1 MSSLL
6 LLIFSCIFPIKKTL
20 FLLRRGRKVLK
31 VSCEKS
37 SLLPVSVAN
46 HLNVY
51 DEKKLSYVMFFFLK
65 FMFKKMATY
74 TARTDTPM
82 KKATYST
89 LHWIIRLW
97 QTNQMLT
104 NQLLEFDMLVLL
116 VLTCHKLGISL
127 NEDSL
132 QIGLAQIHAI
142 INFLQNSDLKRW
154 V

>member
-6 LLIFSCIFPIKKTL
+6 LLIFSCIFPIKKNSVFAPTWSQG
-20 FLLRRGRKVLK
+20 FEGFMWKIFTSAGFRCQSSQCIWWKKIVLCH
-31 VSCEKS
+31 V
-37 SLLPVSVAN
+37 
-46 HLNVY
+46 
-51 DEKKLSYVMFFFLK
+51 FFLK